1 MPYSLLAPR
10 DYAFDRA
17 LAKIRL
23 SRRDLR
29 NVLLEFI
36 GTMLFTIWGS
46 TAAPGGA
53 PWANG
58 LALAAV
64 IYLGDGSHNNPCV
77 TISALLTRNIKPHL
91 ALLYICAQISGAIV
105 GAAWLHALLPTTANH
120 PGCFYPINITR
131 GQVFAWETLGTFFF
145 VLVVQSIA
153 LRFTSFANPD
163 VDLTAPGSF
172 GGPGPLAIGFA
183 LAGIAWSLGQYTSA
197 SVNIAR
203 TVASPIIFGCGSKW
217 TVGVYVLSQLTG
229 TILASATAAVV
240 YGVGTPLVA
249 IVRPGNPSTTP
260 LLNSVASHVW
270 TGNRCSVERAP
281 APDGVTTVV

>member
-1 MPYSLLAPR
+1 MVKSLLVPR

-17 LAKIRL
+17 LAKIKL

-46 TAAPGGA
+46 TAAAGGG

-58 LALAAV
+58 LVLAAC
-64 IYLGDGSHNNPCV
+64 IYLTDGGMLNIC
-77 TISALLTRNIKPHL
+77 IALSALLTRNLKPHL
-91 ALLYICAQISGAIV
+91 AFLYICAQLSGAIV
-105 GAAWLHALLPTTANH
+105 GAVWLYALLPTTSPH
-120 PGCFYPINITR
+120 PGCFYANGITR
-131 GQVFAWETLGTFFF
+131 GQAFAFETLGTFFF

-153 LRFTSFANPD
+153 LRFTSFSNPD
-163 VDLTAPGSF
+163 VDLSAPGSF

-183 LAGIAWSLGQYTSA
+183 LAGIAWSLGQYTGA

-203 TVASPIIFGCGSKW
+203 TVASPIIFGCGSRW
-217 TVGVYVLSQLTG
+217 TTGVLVLAELLG
-229 TILASATAAVV
+229 TLLASAVAALV
-240 YGVGTPLVA
+240 YGVGTPIVA
-249 IVRPGNPSTTP
+249 IVRPGNSSTTP

-270 TGNRCSVERAP
+270 TGHTAGRTSVQ
-281 APDGVTTVV
+281 DGTTTV